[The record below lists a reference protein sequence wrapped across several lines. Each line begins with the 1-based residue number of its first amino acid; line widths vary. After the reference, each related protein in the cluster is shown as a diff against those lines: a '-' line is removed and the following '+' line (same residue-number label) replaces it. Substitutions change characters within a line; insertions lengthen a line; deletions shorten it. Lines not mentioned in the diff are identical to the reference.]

1 MFADKEFFEKI
12 REDTI
17 RYAIE
22 KEEKRMK
29 RPATDEFKESVAE
42 SVTCQKILNYT
53 AVLLAMGLL
62 RHPDINMCWND
73 IKAPRDRHS
82 RKRSQPSYYGSQF
95 IQSIMTS
102 DEFWAFNGIFHWTGV
117 NKLNVQWFENHLNTL
132 FLWYWVAYQHI
143 IVDKGIIPF
152 LGVMSGRAYIP
163 KKPHDTGIKY
173 YASADEMFYVLYFWL
188 HGDFRT
194 KAQKENNEPNP
205 CSQNPNTVIWCV
217 LNAVRDAD
225 EDAIKQRAETA
236 TREIVLEIA
245 EEIEE
250 EIGDAMVDEEPMTIL
265 MEDTVTEGIKEMG
278 GYMVDNRIL
287 VADSYYGSLEL
298 ARELDAAG
306 WLFILACQANR
317 PAWLFSA
324 KSEEGP
330 ALQKRLKKGEWAWVT
345 DQEGKLIAVS
355 FYDSGRCN
363 FLSNYAVCIYSID
376 FD

>member
-1 MFADKEFFEKI
+1 
-12 REDTI
+12 
-17 RYAIE
+17 
-22 KEEKRMK
+22 
-29 RPATDEFKESVAE
+29 
-42 SVTCQKILNYT
+42 
-53 AVLLAMGLL
+53 
-62 RHPDINMCWND
+62 
-73 IKAPRDRHS
+73 
-82 RKRSQPSYYGSQF
+82 
-95 IQSIMTS
+95 MTS

-117 NKLNVQWFENHLNTL
+117 NKLNVEWFENHLNTL

-287 VADSYYGSLEL
+287 WQTHIMDLWNLHENLMLRDGYLYWH
-298 ARELDAAG
+298 AR
-306 WLFILACQANR
+306 
-317 PAWLFSA
+317 P
-324 KSEEGP
+324 
-330 ALQKRLKKGEWAWVT
+330 T
-345 DQEGKLIAVS
+345 DQHGSSVLSLRRDQHCRSVS
-355 FYDSGRCN
+355 RKESGRG
-363 FLSNYAVCIYSID
+363 
-376 FD
+376 